1 MTGLTAEGLRVSLAK
16 REILKGVDI
25 AIAPGEVTAVI
36 GPNGCGKSTLLRALG
51 RIVRPSAGQVRLDGE
66 DLWRLDPR
74 ACARRVG
81 FLPQTPETP
90 EGLRVGPLVER
101 GRTPHLG
108 PLKPTSP
115 ADRAAVARAIEM
127 TGLQGLEG
135 RRVDRLSGGQRQR
148 AWIALTLAQDT
159 EILLLDEPTTF
170 LDPPYQIEILRL
182 VRRLNAETGRT
193 IAMVLHDIN
202 LAIRY
207 ADRIIGV
214 RDGRIEFAT
223 SPGETITA
231 EMVEAL
237 FAMRVRLVPDPEGAA
252 PIVVPL

>member
-1 MTGLTAEGLRVSLAK
+1 MA
-16 REILKGVDI
+16 
-25 AIAPGEVTAVI
+25 
-36 GPNGCGKSTLLRALG
+36 
-51 RIVRPSAGQVRLDGE
+51 
-66 DLWRLDPR
+66 
-74 ACARRVG
+74 
-81 FLPQTPETP
+81 
-90 EGLRVGPLVER
+90 
-101 GRTPHLG
+101 
-108 PLKPTSP
+108 
-115 ADRAAVARAIEM
+115 RAAVARAIEM